1 MDYKFKIMKTQSKDA
16 LIIRINSS
24 LENLKNDVD
33 KAYHELLTYLAA
45 NNEFPGGYLFM
56 IYNNKDVINL
66 DLEIGFPINRKFLGN
81 QSISMG
87 HTPGGYVL
95 TCMHVGSY
103 DSLNETYSSLEKYMT
118 NYSLTPKGKYFEI
131 YYNNPAD
138 TPINDLITEVGAF
151 LEEWEISHSFF
162 VFF

>member
-1 MDYKFKIMKTQSKDA
+1 MFEVIFMDYKFKIMKTQSKDA
-16 LIIRINSS
+16 IIIRLNSS
-24 LENLKNDVD
+24 FTNLKNDID
-33 KAYHELLTYLAA
+33 RAYHELLSYLAS

-56 IYNNKDVINL
+56 IYNNRDNDNL

-103 DSLNETYSSLEKYMT
+103 NTLSETYESLEKYMA
-118 NYSLTPKGKYFEI
+118 NYKLTSKGKYFEI

-138 TPINDLITEVGAF
+138 TPVNDLITEVGAF
-151 LEEWEISHSFF
+151 LEE
-162 VFF
+162 